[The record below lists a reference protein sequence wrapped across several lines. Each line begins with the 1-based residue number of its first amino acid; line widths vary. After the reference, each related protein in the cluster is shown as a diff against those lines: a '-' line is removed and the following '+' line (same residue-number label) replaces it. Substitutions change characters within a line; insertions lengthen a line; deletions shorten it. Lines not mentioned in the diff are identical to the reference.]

1 MAESFEYKALLSCFD
16 HLVTAL
22 KFDPASLSAEL
33 AAKGLVPPGEFSC
46 LKTNSDQA
54 RELAGS
60 ILDRVK
66 LAPNRYHDVFEV
78 LSRHQWLRQDFVKI
92 LQAAHG
98 KIYTDTD
105 SIINVEIGYELRGT
119 MMLP

>member
-1 MAESFEYKALLSCFD
+1 MAESFEYKALLACFD

-22 KFDPASLSAEL
+22 KFDPASLSVEL
-33 AAKGLVPPGEFSC
+33 AAKGLVPPGEFSY
-46 LKTNSDQA
+46 LRTNSDQA

-66 LAPNRYHDVFEV
+66 LAPNRYYDVFEV
-78 LSRHQWLRQDFVKI
+78 LSRHQWLLDFVKI

-98 KIYTDTD
+98 KC
-105 SIINVEIGYELRGT
+105 
-119 MMLP
+119 